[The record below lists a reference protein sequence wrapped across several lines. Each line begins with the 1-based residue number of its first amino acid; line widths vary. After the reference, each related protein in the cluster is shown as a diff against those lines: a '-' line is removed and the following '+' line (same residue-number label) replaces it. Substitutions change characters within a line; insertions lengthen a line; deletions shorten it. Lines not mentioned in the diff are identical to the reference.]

1 MWNFTLVQNDQ
12 IHSFVSIIA
21 CDNKRN
27 HKKLPLC
34 VYVFFFLWSQ
44 FSIISKH
51 KSTQFD
57 VRESFQTCRQLLF
70 LENVSYHHISSYIIR
85 YIIIRDLVRHW
96 FILLFHL
103 RCARKWRWMLRFRY
117 KVVFEALH
125 GVTKRRVLFET
136 SRLNRFFS
144 EPTLPQ
150 RKFKY
155 G

>member
-1 MWNFTLVQNDQ
+1 M
-12 IHSFVSIIA
+12 IKYIA
-21 CDNKRN
+21 LSQLLRATTKETTRN
-27 HKKLPLC
+27 YLC
-34 VYVFFFLWSQ
+34 VFTFSFSFGLNFLSYKNTNQLNLTFANPFRRVANYCFF
-44 FSIISKH
+44 
-51 KSTQFD
+51 
-57 VRESFQTCRQLLF
+57 
-70 LENVSYHHISSYIIR
+70 ENVSYHHISSYIIR